1 MSQERLRPSRLVA
14 LFLLGWLGFNTPPLR
29 LASRDVWVAGLPLTW
44 IYLFGV
50 WTLLIALLAMTL
62 RPPRRE

>member
-1 MSQERLRPSRLVA
+1 VSPERLRPARLVA
-14 LFLLGWLGFNTPPLR
+14 LFLLGWLGFNTPLLR

-50 WTLLIALLAMTL
+50 WTLLIALLAMAL